1 MLQAEAQRAG
11 AQAILDRDQEEVR
24 QEMVAKVEAA
34 QARLQRAE
42 QELSLSEASA
52 RKSANFLPQNDTMLK
67 QREWLMRGMD
77 GAISPPEPEPQQAP
91 PPPPLLLE
99 RTTTSLSS
107 RPTLARTKT
116 WSPSLFRR
124 KSAQF

>member
-1 MLQAEAQRAG
+1 MACRFEHRCRTAPRAR
-11 AQAILDRDQEEVR
+11 ASE
-24 QEMVAKVEAA
+24 A